1 MVIIVIIIC
10 INIIIG
16 IIVIIG
22 TILISLLYLALQ
34 VLVIY
39 GDIE

>member
-39 GDIE
+39 GDTE